1 MSAPPNDLG
10 MIQLFLMRLNE
21 QRLPRALKLYEE
33 VAKGGCLS
41 EYDVRFMKTVL
52 EDAGAIRQLA
62 VKYPEYQSLLSKVTV
77 LYAQINQKALD
88 NQQKASGPV
97 P

>member
-1 MSAPPNDLG
+1 MTASATDLG

-33 VAKGGCLS
+33 VEKGGCLS
-41 EYDVRFMKTVL
+41 EYDIRFMKAVL
-52 EDAGAIRQLA
+52 EDAAALRQLA
-62 VKYPEYQSLLSKVTV
+62 AKYPEYQSLLNKVSV

-88 NQQKASGPV
+88 NQKSSGRLP
-97 P
+97 